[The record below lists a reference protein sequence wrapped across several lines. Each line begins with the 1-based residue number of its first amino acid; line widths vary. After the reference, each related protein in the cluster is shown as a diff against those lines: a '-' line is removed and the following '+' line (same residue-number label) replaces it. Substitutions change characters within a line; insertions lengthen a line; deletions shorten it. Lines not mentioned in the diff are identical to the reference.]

1 MPKLTKRGRVVL
13 LYAPAALALLSL
25 LVWISS
31 RLWWTGSGYCIG
43 TLSSCFHQVGDL
55 FSPLLTG
62 KGESRPIT

>member
-1 MPKLTKRGRVVL
+1 VGISLRLPVKRGKVMPKLTKRGRVVL

-43 TLSSCFHQVGDL
+43 TLASCF
-55 FSPLLTG
+55 SG
-62 KGESRPIT
+62 KGGGL